1 MIARPL
7 SLQAPR
13 STKTY
18 CLEQGFTRTRT
29 CIEISNTIGPCAP
42 QVGSLELIQS
52 RSLFGSSKEQDL
64 QRRFVL
70 SSDTVVTL
78 ALNFVPHSL
87 TFGALEVLPT
97 RSLKWFVDSKDQW
110 RLSLQI
116 FLVDA
121 ATETFVR
128 AGEQDQDKGDE
139 NMVAQSL
146 VNFQFKRNIVRFKL
160 PCCFLDS
167 RHRTGCYR

>member
-1 MIARPL
+1 MTAHPL
-7 SLQAPR
+7 SLQALR

-18 CLEQGFTRTRT
+18 CLEQVFTQTRT

-42 QVGSLELIQS
+42 QVSSLELIQS
-52 RSLFGSSKEQDL
+52 RSLLGSSKEQDI

-78 ALNFVPHSL
+78 AFNFVPHSL
-87 TFGALEVLPT
+87 TFGALEVPPT
-97 RSLKWFVDSKDQW
+97 RSVKWFVSRDQR

-116 FLVDA
+116 LLVDA
-121 ATETFVR
+121 ATETFVS
-128 AGEQDQDKGDE
+128 ANKQDQDKEDE
-139 NMVAQSL
+139 NMVTQSL
-146 VNFQFKRNIVRFKL
+146 VDFQFKRNIIRFKL

>member
-1 MIARPL
+1 MTARPL
-7 SLQAPR
+7 SLQALR

-18 CLEQGFTRTRT
+18 CLEQVFTRTRT
-29 CIEISNTIGPCAP
+29 CIKISNTIGPYAP
-42 QVGSLELIQS
+42 QVSSLELIQS
-52 RSLFGSSKEQDL
+52 RSLLGSSKEQDI

-70 SSDTVVTL
+70 SSDTIITL
-78 ALNFVPHSL
+78 TLNFVPHSL
-87 TFGALEVLPT
+87 TFGALEVPPP
-97 RSLKWFVDSKDQW
+97 RSLKWFVDSKDQR

-121 ATETFVR
+121 ATETFVG
-128 AGEQDQDKGDE
+128 ADKLDQDKEDG

-146 VNFQFKRNIVRFKL
+146 VDFQVKRNIICFKL

-167 RHRTGCYR
+167 RYRTGCYR